1 MKKTLL
7 VAALLAAGVTQVQ
20 AAPYN
25 VDFFDGSPESS
36 AVTITFSGFCSG
48 QITDTVDHVWANA
61 SDDSM
66 NNYSAVEARAS
77 SLSMDLSNSF
87 YGESVGSSTSI
98 STKKGTLAIALKDS
112 SHYGLSERLDRV
124 HSSGQSSN
132 VTCKNGQTLQALLN
146 DIGWD
151 SYFVWDKTLSNNASF
166 ALKGKAEPFDYKYA
180 QTVSGYLDLP
190 AVCKNTG
197 TFTGTSNIATDEFQ
211 STCKMVNKVK
221 VKMAINA
228 SGEIYYD

>member
-7 VAALLAAGVTQVQ
+7 ATALLVAGMSQVQ
-20 AAPYN
+20 AASYN
-25 VDFFDGSPESS
+25 MSFYDGSPETGD
-36 AVTITFSGFCSG
+36 VTVTFSGYCSG
-48 QITDTVDHVWANA
+48 TITDTVGYVWARA
-61 SDDSM
+61 SDAPM
-66 NNYSAVEARAS
+66 NNYSAVGARAS
-77 SLSMDLSNSF
+77 SLSMDLSNYF

-112 SHYGLSERLDRV
+112 STYGLSENLYRV
-124 HSSGQSSN
+124 DNSGQSSN

-146 DIGWD
+146 DIGWE

-211 STCKMVNKVK
+211 SSCKMVNKVK
-221 VKMAINA
+221 VKMSFKA
-228 SGEIYYD
+228 SGKIYYD